1 MWQTWRHLR
10 TQKGESPEDT
20 QSQRQTKDLFLQ
32 VMEVLNFLDSTKGE
46 EKETGVILCD
56 DAVLFTR
63 VYEAV
68 SPLSLFE
75 YFQKL

>member
-1 MWQTWRHLR
+1 
-10 TQKGESPEDT
+10 
-20 QSQRQTKDLFLQ
+20 
-32 VMEVLNFLDSTKGE
+32 MEVLNFLDSTKGE